1 MSVHKIL
8 SSLSTIPSC
17 MRFCSSSFIPSF
29 SIKNDNLWGLWLSC
43 LLSCHALS
51 GRHCAD
57 HTSAGTLWFCE
68 SIVRPSNTHLGDL
81 EQLVEAAE
89 HAKHHFVAYVVY
101 LEITWT
107 LEKELLV
114 SESFQFHE

>member
-1 MSVHKIL
+1 MSVHKVL
-8 SSLSTIPSC
+8 SSLSTVPSC

-29 SIKNDNLWGLWLSC
+29 SIKNDNLWRLWLSC
-43 LLSCHALS
+43 HLSCHALS

-57 HTSAGTLWFCE
+57 HTSSGALWFCE
-68 SIVRPSNTHLGDL
+68 STVRPSSIHPGDL

-101 LEITWT
+101 LETTLT
-107 LEKELLV
+107 LEKEQLV